1 MQHKEPGYFSAIAT
15 VIWKDF
21 AIEWRARQ
29 LLTSMLMFSILVIL
43 IFNFALDLN
52 VRVRNELSAGILWAT
67 FAFAG
72 TLGLNRS
79 LALESENRALDGLL
93 LAPVDRSALYF
104 GKTTANL
111 LFMLVVEMLTLPMYG
126 LLYNVNPF
134 HWGFLLVLLLGSW
147 AYSAIGTLLSA
158 MSAQTRSR
166 DLLLPVLLFPLAL
179 PVLVSSVR
187 ASSAFLSGLEF
198 AYAWPGISLLLAYG
212 VIIPTLGY
220 MFFNLIVEE

>member
-1 MQHKEPGYFSAIAT
+1 MQRKQPRYFSAIAT

-43 IFNFALDLN
+43 IFNFTLDLN
-52 VRVRNELSAGILWAT
+52 ARVRSELSAGVLWAT

-79 LALESENRALDGLL
+79 FALESENRALDGLL
-93 LAPVDRSALYF
+93 LAPIDRSAMYF
-104 GKTTANL
+104 GKVAANM
-111 LFMLVVEMLTLPMYG
+111 LFMLVVELLTLPMYG
-126 LLYNVNPF
+126 LLYNVNPV
-134 HWGFLLVLLLGSW
+134 HNGFLLVLLLGSW

-158 MSAQTRSR
+158 MSVQTRSR
-166 DLLLPVLLFPLAL
+166 DLLLPVLLFPVAL
-179 PVLVSSVR
+179 PVLVAAVR
-187 ASSAFLSGLEF
+187 ASSAFLSGLEV
-198 AYAWPGISLLLAYG
+198 AYAWPSISLLFAVG

-220 MFFNLIVEE
+220 MFFDLIVEE

>member
-1 MQHKEPGYFSAIAT
+1 MQTKQPGYFSFIAT
-15 VIWKDF
+15 VVWKDF

-52 VRVRNELSAGILWAT
+52 VRMRSELSAGILWAT

-79 LALESENRALDGLL
+79 MALESENHALDGLL
-93 LAPVDRSALYF
+93 LTPVDRSALYF

-111 LFMLVVEMLTLPMYG
+111 LFMMVVEMLILPMFA
-126 LLYNVNPF
+126 LLYNVNAF
-134 HWGFLLVLLLGSW
+134 HLGFLVVLVLGSW
-147 AYSAIGTLLSA
+147 AYSAVGTLLSA
-158 MSAQTRSR
+158 MSVQTRSR
-166 DLLLPVLLFPLAL
+166 DLLLPVLLFPVAL
-179 PVLVSSVR
+179 PVLVAAVR
-187 ASSAFLSGLEF
+187 ASSTFLSGLEF
-198 AYAWPGISLLLAYG
+198 AYAWPSLSLLLAYG

-220 MFFNLIVEE
+220 MFFDLIVEE

>member
-1 MQHKEPGYFSAIAT
+1 MQRKQPRYFSAIAT

-43 IFNFALDLN
+43 IFNFTLDLN
-52 VRVRNELSAGILWAT
+52 ARVRSELSAGVLWAT

-79 LALESENRALDGLL
+79 FALESENRALDGLL
-93 LAPVDRSALYF
+93 LAPIDRSAMYF
-104 GKTTANL
+104 GKVAANM
-111 LFMLVVEMLTLPMYG
+111 LFMLVVELLTLPMYG

-134 HWGFLLVLLLGSW
+134 HNGILLVLLLGSW

-158 MSAQTRSR
+158 MSVQTRSR
-166 DLLLPVLLFPLAL
+166 DLLLPVLMFPVAL
-179 PVLVSSVR
+179 PVLVAAVR
-187 ASSAFLSGLEF
+187 ASSAFLSGLEV
-198 AYAWPGISLLLAYG
+198 AYAWPSISLLFAVG

-220 MFFNLIVEE
+220 MFFDLIVEE